1 MFQYSISH
9 WTAFL
14 TAVIL
19 LTIIPGP
26 DMAYILGQTARKG
39 RRAGFSAMLGIWTGT
54 FMHVVMASVGLS
66 IVLATSAFLFSAVK
80 WTGALYLIWLGI
92 RSVLTKQSSLS
103 AEGAVKH
110 QSARRIYL
118 QGVMVSTL
126 NPKVAVFFLSFLPQF
141 VVEGAGPYGAQIFLH
156 GILLVICAAFIEPI
170 VVFTG
175 SKISAALR
183 TNTNLGL
190 WMDRSL
196 GFLFVML
203 GIRLAVSD

>member
-1 MFQYSISH
+1 MFQYSLSH

-80 WTGALYLIWLGI
+80 WAGALYLIWLGI
-92 RSVLTKQSSLS
+92 RSVLSKQSSLS
-103 AEGAVKH
+103 TEGAAKQ
-110 QSARRIYL
+110 QSTRRIYW

-126 NPKVAVFFLSFLPQF
+126 NPKVAIFFLSFLPQF

-156 GILLVICAAFIEPI
+156 GILLVVSAAFIEPI

-175 SKISAALR
+175 SKIAAALR
-183 TNTNLGL
+183 TNKNLGL

>member
-1 MFQYSISH
+1 MFQYSLSH

-80 WTGALYLIWLGI
+80 WAGALYLIWLGI
-92 RSVLTKQSSLS
+92 RAVLTKQSSLS
-103 AEGAVKH
+103 TESAVH
-110 QSARRIYL
+110 QQSTRRIYW

-126 NPKVAVFFLSFLPQF
+126 NPK
-141 VVEGAGPYGAQIFLH
+141 
-156 GILLVICAAFIEPI
+156 
-170 VVFTG
+170 
-175 SKISAALR
+175 
-183 TNTNLGL
+183 
-190 WMDRSL
+190 
-196 GFLFVML
+196 
-203 GIRLAVSD
+203 